1 MCLAF
6 VAIDAHARYPLV
18 IAANRDEYHARVAEP
33 AHWWPEGILA
43 GRDLLAGGTWLGVSR
58 QGRWALV
65 TNVRDAGHNDKS
77 APSRGSLVVDAL
89 GDPQAP
95 MLAAA
100 AALRGPR
107 RNGFNLLVGD
117 RASAAYASNRASGAL
132 LLEPGIHGL
141 SNHLLDSDWP
151 KVARGRHAF
160 KASLAGADVDIESV
174 FAQLR
179 DARPAAEADLPHTG
193 VPLQWEQRLSSAF
206 IVSPAYGTRCSTVVT
221 LARDGVVR
229 FIERSFDAGGAM
241 REEIA
246 HEFALA
252 A

>member
-100 AALRGPR
+100 AALRTLVTSAQRPWRETPSQVPPAR
-107 RNGFNLLVGD
+107 R
-117 RASAAYASNRASGAL
+117 S
-132 LLEPGIHGL
+132 
-141 SNHLLDSDWP
+141 
-151 KVARGRHAF
+151 
-160 KASLAGADVDIESV
+160 
-174 FAQLR
+174 
-179 DARPAAEADLPHTG
+179 RPARMP
-193 VPLQWEQRLSSAF
+193 SSHQCAG
-206 IVSPAYGTRCSTVVT
+206 SATRAWYSS
-221 LARDGVVR
+221 R
-229 FIERSFDAGGAM
+229 
-241 REEIA
+241 
-246 HEFALA
+246 LA
-252 A
+252 AITSG